1 MIKTIIVEDEK
12 LARDLIKDY
21 LQNHEDF
28 EIVGEYEDGFS
39 GLKAINEMKPDLIF
53 LDIQMPKLTG
63 FEMLEVLEHHPAII
77 EMLEV
82 LEHHPAIIFT
92 TAYDQYALKA
102 FEHNTLDYLLKPY
115 SKDRFDEAIEKARER
130 VQSGDTQSINRLV
143 EHREQLEDEIHRVV
157 VKSRSKIH
165 VIPVDEII
173 YLEAQDDYVMIYTLQ
188 SKHLKQ
194 KTMKFFEAHLPV
206 EDFVR
211 IHRSYIVK
219 LSEISQ
225 MQLYEKESYIVILK
239 NGVKL
244 PVSKSGLPR
253 LKQKLDF

>member
-21 LQNHEDF
+21 LQKHEDF
-28 EIVGEYEDGFS
+28 ELIGEYEDGFS

-63 FEMLEVLEHHPAII
+63 FEMLEVLEHHPA
-77 EMLEV
+77 V
-82 LEHHPAIIFT
+82 IFT

-102 FEHNTLDYLLKPY
+102 FEHNALDYLLKPY
-115 SKDRFDEAIEKARER
+115 SKDRFDEALVKARER
-130 VQSGDTQSINRLV
+130 IQSGDTESISRLV
-143 EHREQLEDEIHRVV
+143 QHRDEQEDEIHRVV
-157 VKSRSKIH
+157 VKSRSRIN

-173 YLEAQDDYVMIYTLQ
+173 YLEAQDDYVMIYTSQ

-194 KTMKFFEAHLPV
+194 KTMKFFEAHLPSA
-206 EDFVR
+206 DFVR

-219 LSEISQ
+219 LSEIAQ

-239 NGVKL
+239 NGIKL
-244 PVSKSGLPR
+244 PVSKTGLPK
-253 LKQKLDF
+253 LKKKLDF

>member
-12 LARDLIKDY
+12 LARDLIRDY
-21 LQNHEDF
+21 LQGHPDF
-28 EIVGEYEDGFS
+28 SIIGEYEDGFS

-77 EMLEV
+77 
-82 LEHHPAIIFT
+82 FT

-102 FEHNTLDYLLKPY
+102 FEHNALDYLLKPY
-115 SKDRFDEAIEKARER
+115 SRDRFQEALEKARER
-130 VQSGDTQSINRLV
+130 VKSGDRESISRLV
-143 EHREQLEDEIHRVV
+143 EHRDQQEEEIHRVV

-165 VIPVDEII
+165 VIPVDDII
-173 YLEAQDDYVMIYTLQ
+173 YLEAQDDYVMIYTRQ

-194 KTMKFFEAHLPV
+194 KTMKFFEAHLPAD
-206 EDFVR
+206 DFVR
-211 IHRSYIVK
+211 IHRSYIAR

-239 NGVKL
+239 NGIKL

-253 LKQKLDF
+253 LKKKLDF

>member
-1 MIKTIIVEDEK
+1 MKTMIKTIIVEDEK

-28 EIVGEYEDGFS
+28 EIIGEYEDGFS
-39 GLKAINEMKPDLIF
+39 GLKAINELKPDLIF

-77 EMLEV
+77 
-82 LEHHPAIIFT
+82 FT
-92 TAYDQYALKA
+92 TAYDQFALKA
-102 FEHNTLDYLLKPY
+102 FEHNALDYLLKPY
-115 SKDRFDEAIEKARER
+115 SKHRFDEAVGKARER
-130 VQSGDTQSINRLV
+130 VQSGDSESISRLV
-143 EHREQLEDEIHRVV
+143 EHRDEQEDEIHRVV
-157 VKSRSKIH
+157 VKSRSRIN
-165 VIPVDEII
+165 VIPVDDII

-219 LSEISQ
+219 LSEIAQ

-244 PVSKSGLPR
+244 PVSKSGLPK
-253 LKQKLDF
+253 LKKKLDF

>member
-12 LARDLIKDY
+12 LARDLVRDY
-21 LQNHEDF
+21 LGKYEDF
-28 EIVGEYEDGFS
+28 EIMGEYEDGFS
-39 GLKAINEMKPDLIF
+39 GLKAINEQKPDLVF

-63 FEMLEVLEHHPAII
+63 F

-102 FEHNTLDYLLKPY
+102 FEHNAVDYLLKPY
-115 SKDRFDEAIEKARER
+115 SRERFDEAIKKVRER
-130 VQSGDTQSINRLV
+130 VDRGDEVSIGKLV
-143 EHREQLEDEIHRVV
+143 KHRDDQGEILQRIV
-157 VKSRSKIH
+157 VKSRSRIS
-165 VIPVDEII
+165 VIPVSEIL
-173 YLEAQDDYVMIYTLQ
+173 YLEAQDDYVMIYTRE

-194 KTMKFFEAHLPV
+194 KTMKYFESRLPGD
-206 EDFVR
+206 EFVR
-211 IHRSYIVK
+211 IHRSYIVRI
-219 LSEISQ
+219 EDISQ

-239 NGVKL
+239 NGTKL

-253 LKQKLDF
+253 LKQQLDF

>member
-1 MIKTIIVEDEK
+1 LNTMIKTIIVEDEK

-21 LQNHEDF
+21 LRNHEDF
-28 EIVGEYEDGFS
+28 ELIGEYEDGFS

-63 FEMLEVLEHHPAII
+63 FEMI
-77 EMLEV
+77 EV

-92 TAYDQYALKA
+92 TAYDQFALKA
-102 FEHNTLDYLLKPY
+102 FEHNALDYLLKPY
-115 SKDRFDEAIEKARER
+115 SKDRFDEAIGKARER
-130 VQSGDTQSINRLV
+130 VQSGDKDSIARLV
-143 EHREQLEDEIHRVV
+143 EHRDEQEDEIHRVV
-157 VKSRSKIH
+157 VKSRSRIN
-165 VIPVDEII
+165 VIPVDDII

-194 KTMKFFEAHLPV
+194 KTMKFFEAHLPL

-219 LSEISQ
+219 LSEIAQ
-225 MQLYEKESYIVILK
+225 MQLYE
-239 NGVKL
+239 
-244 PVSKSGLPR
+244 VSKSGLPK
-253 LKQKLDF
+253 LKKKLDF

>member
-28 EIVGEYEDGFS
+28 ELIGEYEDGFS

-63 FEMLEVLEHHPAII
+63 FEMI
-77 EMLEV
+77 EV

-92 TAYDQYALKA
+92 TAYDQFALKA
-102 FEHNTLDYLLKPY
+102 FEHNALDYLLKPY
-115 SKDRFDEAIEKARER
+115 SQDRFDEAIGKARER
-130 VQSGDTQSINRLV
+130 VQSGDKDSIARLV
-143 EHREQLEDEIHRVV
+143 EHRDEQEDEIHRVV
-157 VKSRSKIH
+157 VKSRSRIN
-165 VIPVDEII
+165 VIPVEDII

-194 KTMKFFEAHLPV
+194 KTMKFFEAHLPL

-219 LSEISQ
+219 LSEIAQ

-244 PVSKSGLPR
+244 PVSKSGLPK
-253 LKQKLDF
+253 LKKKLDF

>member
-1 MIKTIIVEDEK
+1 MIRTIIVEDEK

-21 LQNHEDF
+21 LGSHNDF
-28 EIVGEYEDGFS
+28 EIIGEYEDGFS

-63 FEMLEVLEHHPAII
+63 FEMLEVLD
-77 EMLEV
+77 
-82 LEHHPAIIFT
+82 HHPAIIFT

-102 FEHNTLDYLLKPY
+102 FEHNALDYLLKPY
-115 SKDRFDEAIEKARER
+115 SKDRFDEAVGKARER
-130 VQSGDTQSINRLV
+130 VQSGDKETINRLV
-143 EHREQLEDEIHRVV
+143 EHRDQQEEEINRVV

-173 YLEAQDDYVMIYTLQ
+173 YLEAQDDYVMIYTHQ

-194 KTMKFFEAHLPV
+194 KTMKFFEAHLPA

-244 PVSKSGLPR
+244 PVSKSGLPK
-253 LKQKLDF
+253 LKKQLDF

>member
-1 MIKTIIVEDEK
+1 MIKTVIVEDEK
-12 LARDLIKDY
+12 LARDLVRDY
-21 LQNHEDF
+21 LDKHEDF
-28 EIVGEYEDGFS
+28 QIIGEYEDGFS
-39 GLKAINEMKPDLIF
+39 GLKAINELKPDLVF

-63 FEMLEVLEHHPAII
+63 F

-102 FEHNTLDYLLKPY
+102 FEHNALDYLLKPF
-115 SKDRFDEAIEKARER
+115 SAERFDEALAKARER
-130 VQSGDTQSINRLV
+130 VKSGGDQESISRLV
-143 EHREQLEDEIHRVV
+143 EHRDQQKETIHRVV

-165 VIPVDEII
+165 VIPVDRIV
-173 YLEAQDDYVMIYTLQ
+173 YLEAEDDYVMIYTPD
-188 SKHLKQ
+188 SRHLKQ
-194 KTMKFFEAHLPV
+194 KTMKFFEARLPE

-211 IHRSYIVK
+211 IHRGYIVRI
-219 LSEISQ
+219 SEIAQ

-244 PVSKSGLPR
+244 PVSKTGLPR
-253 LKQKLDF
+253 LKAKLDF

>member
-28 EIVGEYEDGFS
+28 ELIGEYEDGFS

-63 FEMLEVLEHHPAII
+63 FEMI
-77 EMLEV
+77 EV

-102 FEHNTLDYLLKPY
+102 FEHNALDYLLKPY
-115 SKDRFDEAIEKARER
+115 SKDRFDEAIGKARER
-130 VQSGDTQSINRLV
+130 VQSGDKDSIARLV
-143 EHREQLEDEIHRVV
+143 EHRDEQEDEIHRVV
-157 VKSRSKIH
+157 VKSRSRIN
-165 VIPVDEII
+165 VIPVEEII

-219 LSEISQ
+219 LSEIAQ

-244 PVSKSGLPR
+244 PVSKSGLPK
-253 LKQKLDF
+253 LKKKLDF

>member
-28 EIVGEYEDGFS
+28 ELIGEYEDGFS

-63 FEMLEVLEHHPAII
+63 FEMI
-77 EMLEV
+77 EV

-92 TAYDQYALKA
+92 TAYDQFALKA
-102 FEHNTLDYLLKPY
+102 FEHNALDYLLKPY
-115 SKDRFDEAIEKARER
+115 SKDRFDEAVGKARER
-130 VQSGDTQSINRLV
+130 VQSGDKDSIARLV
-143 EHREQLEDEIHRVV
+143 EHRDEQEDEIHRVV
-157 VKSRSKIH
+157 VKSRSRIN
-165 VIPVDEII
+165 VIPVEDII

-194 KTMKFFEAHLPV
+194 KTMKFFEAHLPL

-219 LSEISQ
+219 LSEIAQ

-239 NGVKL
+239 NGIKL
-244 PVSKSGLPR
+244 PVSKSGLPK
-253 LKQKLDF
+253 LKKKLDF

>member
-1 MIKTIIVEDEK
+1 LKTMIKTIIVEDEK

-28 EIVGEYEDGFS
+28 ELIGEYEDGFS

-63 FEMLEVLEHHPAII
+63 FEMI
-77 EMLEV
+77 EV

-92 TAYDQYALKA
+92 TAYDQFALKA
-102 FEHNTLDYLLKPY
+102 FEHNALDYLLKPY
-115 SKDRFDEAIEKARER
+115 SKDRFDEAIGKARER
-130 VQSGDTQSINRLV
+130 VQSGDKDSIARLV
-143 EHREQLEDEIHRVV
+143 EHRDEQEDEIHRVV
-157 VKSRSKIH
+157 VKSRSRIN
-165 VIPVDEII
+165 VIPVDDII

-194 KTMKFFEAHLPV
+194 KTMKFFEAHLPL

-219 LSEISQ
+219 LSEIAQ

-244 PVSKSGLPR
+244 PVSKSGLPK
-253 LKQKLDF
+253 LKKKLDF

>member
-12 LARDLIKDY
+12 LARDLLRDY
-21 LQNHEDF
+21 LSKHEDF

-39 GLKAINEMKPDLIF
+39 GLKAINEMKPDLVF

-63 FEMLEVLEHHPAII
+63 FEMLEVLEHHPS
-77 EMLEV
+77 
-82 LEHHPAIIFT
+82 IIFT

-102 FEHNTLDYLLKPY
+102 FEHNALDYLLKPY
-115 SKDRFDEAIEKARER
+115 SAERFDEALGKARDR
-130 VQSGDTQSINRLV
+130 INSGGDTKSIDQMV
-143 EHREQLEDEIHRVV
+143 EQGDHHGESIHRVV

-165 VIPVDEII
+165 VIPVDTI
-173 YLEAQDDYVMIYTLQ
+173 YYIEAQDDYVMIYTPD

-194 KTMKFFEAHLPV
+194 KTMKYFESHLPD

-211 IHRSYIVK
+211 IHRSYIVRI
-219 LSEISQ
+219 SEISQ

-244 PVSKSGLPR
+244 PVSKTGLPK
-253 LKQKLDF
+253 LKSKLDY

>member
-77 EMLEV
+77 
-82 LEHHPAIIFT
+82 FT

-102 FEHNTLDYLLKPY
+102 FEHNALDYLLKPY
-115 SKDRFDEAIEKARER
+115 SKDRFDEAVGKARER
-130 VQSGDTQSINRLV
+130 VHSGDTESISRLV
-143 EHREQLEDEIHRVV
+143 EHRDEQEEEIHRVV
-157 VKSRSKIH
+157 VKSRSRIN
-165 VIPVDEII
+165 VIPVDDII

-194 KTMKFFEAHLPV
+194 KTMKFFEAHLPAG
-206 EDFVR
+206 DFVR

-219 LSEISQ
+219 LSEIVQ

-244 PVSKSGLPR
+244 PVSKSGLPK
-253 LKQKLDF
+253 LKKNLDF

>member
-21 LQNHEDF
+21 LQNQEDF

-77 EMLEV
+77 
-82 LEHHPAIIFT
+82 FT

-102 FEHNTLDYLLKPY
+102 FEHNALDYLLKPY
-115 SKDRFDEAIEKARER
+115 SKDRFDEAVGKARER
-130 VQSGDTQSINRLV
+130 VQSGDTESISRLV
-143 EHREQLEDEIHRVV
+143 EHRDEQEEEIHRVV
-157 VKSRSKIH
+157 VKSRSRIN
-165 VIPVDEII
+165 VIPVDDII

-194 KTMKFFEAHLPV
+194 KTMKFFEAHLPA

-219 LSEISQ
+219 LSEIAQ
-225 MQLYEKESYIVILK
+225 MQLYEKESYIVILN

-244 PVSKSGLPR
+244 PVSKSGLPK
-253 LKQKLDF
+253 LKKKLDF

>member
-12 LARDLIKDY
+12 LARDLIKNY
-21 LQNHEDF
+21 LKNHEDF
-28 EIVGEYEDGFS
+28 ELIGEYEDGFS

-77 EMLEV
+77 
-82 LEHHPAIIFT
+82 FT

-102 FEHNTLDYLLKPY
+102 FEHNALDYLLKPY
-115 SKDRFDEAIEKARER
+115 SKDRFDEALVKAREK
-130 VQSGDTQSINRLV
+130 VQTGDKESISRLV
-143 EHREQLEDEIHRVV
+143 EHRDEQEDEIHRVV
-157 VKSRSKIH
+157 VKSRSRIN
-165 VIPVDEII
+165 VIPVEDII

-219 LSEISQ
+219 LSEIAQ

-244 PVSKSGLPR
+244 PVSKSGLPK
-253 LKQKLDF
+253 LKKKLDF

>member
-1 MIKTIIVEDEK
+1 MKTMIKTIIVEDEK

-21 LQNHEDF
+21 LRNHEDF
-28 EIVGEYEDGFS
+28 ELIGEYEDGFS

-63 FEMLEVLEHHPAII
+63 FEMI
-77 EMLEV
+77 EV

-102 FEHNTLDYLLKPY
+102 FEHNALDYLLKPY
-115 SKDRFDEAIEKARER
+115 SKDRFDEAVGKARER
-130 VQSGDTQSINRLV
+130 VQSGDTESISRLV
-143 EHREQLEDEIHRVV
+143 EHRDEQEDEIHRVV
-157 VKSRSKIH
+157 VKSRSRIN
-165 VIPVDEII
+165 VIPVEDII

-194 KTMKFFEAHLPV
+194 KTMKFFEAHLPL

-219 LSEISQ
+219 LSEIAQ

-244 PVSKSGLPR
+244 PVSKSGLPK
-253 LKQKLDF
+253 LKKKLDF

>member
-28 EIVGEYEDGFS
+28 ELIGEYEDGFS

-77 EMLEV
+77 
-82 LEHHPAIIFT
+82 FT
-92 TAYDQYALKA
+92 TAYDQFALKA
-102 FEHNTLDYLLKPY
+102 FEHNALDYLLKPY
-115 SKDRFDEAIEKARER
+115 SKDRFDEAVDKARER
-130 VQSGDTQSINRLV
+130 VQSGDTESISRLV
-143 EHREQLEDEIHRVV
+143 EHRDEQEDEIHRVV
-157 VKSRSKIH
+157 VKSRSRIS
-165 VIPVDEII
+165 VIPVDDII

-219 LSEISQ
+219 LSEIAQ

-244 PVSKSGLPR
+244 PVSKSGLPK
-253 LKQKLDF
+253 LKKKLDF

>member
-12 LARDLIKDY
+12 LARDLVRDY
-21 LQNHEDF
+21 LSKHNDF
-28 EIVGEYEDGFS
+28 EIAGEYEDGFS
-39 GLKAINEMKPDLIF
+39 GLKAINEMKPDLVF

-63 FEMLEVLEHHPAII
+63 F

-102 FEHNTLDYLLKPY
+102 FEHNALDYLLKPY
-115 SKDRFDEAIEKARER
+115 SPERFEEALVKARDR
-130 VQSGDTQSINRLV
+130 IRSGGDENNINRLM
-143 EHREQLEDEIHRVV
+143 EHKEQTDDAIHRIV

-165 VIPVDEII
+165 VIPVENILYI
-173 YLEAQDDYVMIYTLQ
+173 EAQDDYVMIYTPD

-194 KTMKFFEAHLPV
+194 KTMKFFESHLPG

-211 IHRSYIVK
+211 IHRSYIVRI
-219 LSEISQ
+219 SEIAQ

-239 NGVKL
+239 NGAKL
-244 PVSKSGLPR
+244 PVSKTGLPK
-253 LKQKLDF
+253 LKSKLDY

>member
-1 MIKTIIVEDEK
+1 MIRTIIVEDEK

-21 LQNHEDF
+21 LAKHQDF
-28 EIVGEYEDGFS
+28 EITGEYEDGFS
-39 GLKAINEMKPDLIF
+39 GLKAINEMKPDLVF

-63 FEMLEVLEHHPAII
+63 F

-102 FEHNTLDYLLKPY
+102 FEHNALDYLLKPY
-115 SKDRFDEAIEKARER
+115 SRDRFDEAVGKARER
-130 VQSGDTQSINRLV
+130 VQAGDAESINRLV
-143 EHREQLEDEIHRVV
+143 EHREQLVDEINRVV

-165 VIPVDEII
+165 IIPVQDII
-173 YLEAQDDYVMIYTLQ
+173 YLEAQDDYVMIYTHQ
-188 SKHLKQ
+188 SRYLKQ
-194 KTMKFFEAHLPV
+194 KTMKFFDVHLPA
-206 EDFVR
+206 EDFIR
-211 IHRSYIVK
+211 IHRSYIVR

-244 PVSKSGLPR
+244 PVSKTGLPR
-253 LKQKLDF
+253 LKRKLDF